1 MIKGVFAIRKRL
13 ECIKGDNGD
22 YHPADIEEKFVA
34 FADAE
39 VEMHIP
45 HKYSVE
51 SSLKSQIVS
60 LHEKFCIMNHLYKW
74 LL

>member
-1 MIKGVFAIRKRL
+1 MPSESDWSALRETMEILKKNV
-13 ECIKGDNGD
+13 
-22 YHPADIEEKFVA
+22 VA

-60 LHEKFCIMNHLYKW
+60 LHEKFCIMNHLYK
-74 LL
+74 

>member
-1 MIKGVFAIRKRL
+1 MPSESDWSALRERMEIITQWILKK
-13 ECIKGDNGD
+13 N
-22 YHPADIEEKFVA
+22 FVA

-60 LHEKFCIMNHLYKW
+60 LHEKFCIMNHFFSTHIM
-74 LL
+74 